1 MFLEIVLIKKTLIIR
16 SQGDTHTN
24 KYSEKTHIN
33 YLCFYDGWLERKI
46 NEREDKNMFFIR
58 T

>member
-33 YLCFYDGWLERKI
+33 YLCFYDG
-46 NEREDKNMFFIR
+46 
-58 T
+58 